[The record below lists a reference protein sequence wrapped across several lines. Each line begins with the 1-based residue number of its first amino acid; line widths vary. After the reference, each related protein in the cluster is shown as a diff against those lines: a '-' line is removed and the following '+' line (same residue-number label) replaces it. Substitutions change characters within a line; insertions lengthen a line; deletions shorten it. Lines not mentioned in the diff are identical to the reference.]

1 MKRKEKLEIICKHLM
16 DDGIVTNDQKSKL
29 SSSILEAL
37 VDIDRSE
44 NPQTVQEFIIANA
57 EFLAEY
63 RKMIVSEMK
72 EQLETIEDNTEELYH

>member
-63 RKMIVSEMK
+63 RKMIVS
-72 EQLETIEDNTEELYH
+72 

>member
-16 DDGIVTNDQKSKL
+16 DDGIVTSDQKPKL

-44 NPQTVQEFIIANA
+44 NPQTMQEFIIANV
-57 EFLAEY
+57 EFLTEY